1 MRVRRC
7 SILMI
12 EARESMEFDFDSL
25 LAGGN
30 GLRAERQWIALAPH
44 LDQELALTADELVM
58 LGTVSNHEWCPRER
72 IACEDRALLDGLIA
86 KGLLI
91 AETSAELDLDARG
104 SVHARED
111 MRALEDMRSR
121 DDAVREGHW
130 HARAAVAHKF
140 ARWQGVAAGEMVRN
154 IGMQSVADLVDKLG
168 APPGHFHCRSTPE
181 ARIKLASPQ
190 PTAIDTLLLR
200 RATCRNFDLDR
211 ELPHALFSHVLHRT
225 FAAQAV
231 HAVDA
236 DTAILKKTSPSA
248 GGLHPTEA
256 YLLVQRVERVAPGL
270 YHYHVGDHALEPLQM
285 LSSDAALA
293 LAQRFVAHQDWF
305 AHAHAL
311 VVLAPRFTR
320 SFWKYRNHAKV
331 YRAVT
336 LDVGHLS
343 QTLQLSATEFGLGAF
358 VTSAI
363 NDVDI
368 EQALGL
374 APMQESPLAVCG
386 FGWRANARSRME
398 FDPMHAVWQG

>member
-12 EARESMEFDFDSL
+12 EARERMEFDFESL

-44 LDQELALTADELVM
+44 LDEELTLTADELVL
-58 LGTVSNHEWCPRER
+58 LGTVSSQEWCSREV
-72 IACEDRALLDGLIA
+72 IACADGALLDGLIG

-91 AETSAELDLDARG
+91 VDTTDERD
-104 SVHARED
+104 VHLREG
-111 MRALEDMRSR
+111 RHTHEAFRSR
-121 DDAVREGHW
+121 DDAVRESHW
-130 HARAAVAHKF
+130 HTRAAVAHKF
-140 ARWQGVAAGEMVRN
+140 ARWQGVAAGDMVRN
-154 IGMQSVADLVDKLG
+154 IGMQSVVDLVDKLG
-168 APPGHFHCRSTPE
+168 APPAHFHCRSAPDVRITL
-181 ARIKLASPQ
+181 ARPQ
-190 PTAIDTLLLR
+190 PTAIDSLLSR

-211 ELPHALFSHVLHRT
+211 ELPHSMFSHVLHRT
-225 FAAQAV
+225 FAAQAA
-231 HAVDA
+231 HAVNA
-236 DTAILKKTSPSA
+236 NTAILKKTSPSA

-256 YLLVQRVERVAPGL
+256 YLLIQRVESVAPGL
-270 YHYHVGDHALEPLQM
+270 YHYHVGDHALEPLQG
-285 LSSDAALA
+285 LAPDAALA
-293 LAQRFVAHQDWF
+293 LAQRFVAQQDWF
-305 AHAHAL
+305 ARAHAL

-374 APMQESPLAVCG
+374 APMEESPLAVCG
-386 FGWRANARSRME
+386 FGWRADVRGRME
-398 FDPMHAVWQG
+398 FDPLHTVWQG